1 MENLKNCITLFSSKE
16 VISLMRYGTDSLFGA
31 EFKCCW
37 ISMIKF
43 RRFIGHFQ
51 LNLSHFKLQLRFGN
65 CRVVFWKKS
74 S

>member
-1 MENLKNCITLFSSKE
+1 M
-16 VISLMRYGTDSLFGA
+16 MRYGTDSLFGA

-43 RRFIGHFQ
+43 SGLIGNFQ
-51 LNLSHFKLQLRFGN
+51 LNLLHVKLQLRFGN
-65 CRVVFWKKS
+65 CSVVFWKKS